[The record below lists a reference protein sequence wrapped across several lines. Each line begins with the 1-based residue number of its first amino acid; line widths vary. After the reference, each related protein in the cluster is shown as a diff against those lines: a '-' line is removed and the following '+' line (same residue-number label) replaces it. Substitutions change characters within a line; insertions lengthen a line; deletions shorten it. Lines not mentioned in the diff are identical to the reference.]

1 MDKIISLT
9 LPTIVL
15 LSIVWSILFIALI
28 FIRYQLKKEKQNN
41 LNHDNDLSHKE
52 IDDLAIY
59 VSNLPR
65 TKDIIKEYRND
76 DRE

>member
-15 LSIVWSILFIALI
+15 LSIVWSILFISLI
-28 FIRYQLKKEKQNN
+28 FIRYQLKKEEQSN
-41 LNHDNDLSHKE
+41 LNNDSQLSYKE

-65 TKDIIKEYRND
+65 TKEIINEYRID
-76 DRE
+76 EKD